1 MDVDSQPTME
11 ETILVGDDLLMGPPS
26 PVIPQEITSHVLEGV
41 ELCDG
46 ILRTL
51 FLCLQIND
59 IEPFCQDELALYRQC
74 AEKRA
79 ELESFKMEYANA
91 RLECNTADE
100 RANILASEVIGLEE
114 KALRLRSNELK
125 LERQLENSQAEISSF
140 KNMHYFVSK
149 QSTGC

>member
-51 FLCLQIND
+51 FL
-59 IEPFCQDELALYRQC
+59 FC
-74 AEKRA
+74 
-79 ELESFKMEYANA
+79 
-91 RLECNTADE
+91 RLM
-100 RANILASEVIGLEE
+100 
-114 KALRLRSNELK
+114 
-125 LERQLENSQAEISSF
+125 ISSLSV
-140 KNMHYFVSK
+140 KMSWHYIDNVLKRGQSSSLLKWNMQMHDWNVIQLMNVLIYWLLKSLVWK
-149 QSTGC
+149 RR